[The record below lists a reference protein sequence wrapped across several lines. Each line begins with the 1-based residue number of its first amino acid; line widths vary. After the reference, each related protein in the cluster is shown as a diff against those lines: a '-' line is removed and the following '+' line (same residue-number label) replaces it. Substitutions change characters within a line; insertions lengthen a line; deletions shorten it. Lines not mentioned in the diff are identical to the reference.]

1 LRSVPKVRTLSAHP
15 VCLTDKTDKRVFYFK
30 PESFLL
36 DEPEKQRVYR
46 DKLMKKVT
54 TLPNPEPIKY
64 MGDDL
69 HKQILEAIQDKADP
83 TICKK
88 QLANFYKRRQY
99 YF

>member
-1 LRSVPKVRTLSAHP
+1 M
-15 VCLTDKTDKRVFYFK
+15 CLTDKTDKRVFYFK

-54 TLPNPEPIKY
+54 TLPNPEPIQY